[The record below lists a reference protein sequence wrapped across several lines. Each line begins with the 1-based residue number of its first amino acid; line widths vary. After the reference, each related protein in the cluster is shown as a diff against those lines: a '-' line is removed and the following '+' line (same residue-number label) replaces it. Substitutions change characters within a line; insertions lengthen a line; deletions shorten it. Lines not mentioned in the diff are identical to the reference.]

1 METYLTEEGHRP
13 NGHDLER
20 RGTAR
25 RNIPMMRRSLHNH
38 REDFGRPGVD
48 NDAAFGC
55 PGLDQLPHNQG
66 VANSNK
72 RNRKNKTKKRKK
84 RKNCRND

>member
-1 METYLTEEGHRP
+1 MFRTEEDNRP

-25 RNIPMMRRSLHNH
+25 PSTVTKRTSRLHH
-38 REDFGRPGVD
+38 HGEGSARPAVA
-48 NDAAFGC
+48 NDAALGC

-72 RNRKNKTKKRKK
+72 RNRKNKTKRRRK